1 MSDISN
7 TGIAVTSRENP
18 AIVFNIKTLLPT
30 FSALLALLVH
40 LLMPNSP
47 RYTQKPL
54 PYFTIALIITIGIT
68 LGLALLSLF
77 NEKVREKYAYK
88 SWFITTVIALLNILN
103 FVTLKLMLLPAIYFP
118 NPDRILKVFMEEW
131 QFILKCLA
139 YSGRLLGLGY
149 ILGATIGIT
158 TGILVGWSK
167 GWSYW
172 VNPLIKILGPIPS
185 TAWVPIALVS
195 FANSFQASVFLIA
208 LAVWFPTTVLTSSG
222 ISNVKN
228 AYFEVSSTLG
238 ASTLQ
243 KIFKIALPDAMPSI
257 FIGIFNGTC
266 SSFITLMTAEMLGVK
281 FGIGWYINWQREM
294 LSYANVYAGLMVIA
308 FTFSFIITL
317 MFKVR
322 DRVLGWQKGVIKW

>member
-1 MSDISN
+1 MQTVNEIAHL
-7 TGIAVTSRENP
+7 GIREKLT
-18 AIVFNIKTLLPT
+18 IVFRVKTLIPT
-30 FSALLALLVH
+30 LSAVLALSIH
-40 LLMPNSP
+40 LLIPNSP
-47 RYTQKPL
+47 RYTLKAL
-54 PYFTIALIITIGIT
+54 PYFTNMLFAVTVITGVVVIV
-68 LGLALLSLF
+68 ALF
-77 NEKVREKYAYK
+77 NEKVRQDYVFK
-88 SWFITTVIALLNILN
+88 SWFIGAAILLLNLLN
-103 FVTLKLMLLPAIYFP
+103 VATLKLMILPLMYFP
-118 NPDRILKVFMEEW
+118 SPEKIIKVFVEEW
-131 QFILKCLA
+131 PFLLKCLG
-139 YSGRLLGLGY
+139 YSARLLGYGL
-149 ILGATIGIT
+149 ILGAVTGIT

-172 VNPLIKILGPIPS
+172 VNPIIKVIGPIPS
-185 TAWVPIALVS
+185 TAWIPVALVS
-195 FANSFQASVFLIA
+195 FATSFQASVFLIA

-238 ASTLQ
+238 ANTVQ
-243 KIFKIALPDAMPSI
+243 KIFRIAVPDAMPSI

-294 LSYANVYAGLMVIA
+294 MAYANVYAGLIVIA
-308 FTFSFIITL
+308 VSFSLIITL